1 MSEITIK
8 QGHLKPTSSKE
19 VVIEDGDW
27 EVSVWVHDGKS
38 IIADHWDS
46 RYMTDKAG
54 AFMCWHG
61 ISGITLGYT
70 IDDIRWYDIVD

>member
-27 EVSVWVHDGKS
+27 EVSVWVHGGKIDIIVVNREDKTIS
-38 IIADHWDS
+38 IRDEDS
-46 RYMTDKAG
+46 GLSLLGHAAERTTAALSFK
-54 AFMCWHG
+54 
-61 ISGITLGYT
+61 SG
-70 IDDIRWYDIVD
+70 R